1 MMRRGDDVL
10 MVGIGFSY
18 GQLMMGRFEGFD
30 EVDIN
35 VHSYLDPTNPL
46 VQVRIKVKRIAI
58 VRPCWLPQYEA
69 FPLRDAQKVVDLLP
83 THGHRYLYRA
93 DSGHPITGEE
103 DTFAIAP
110 ADLKRIL
117 DPAPPPEKKDAHKES
132 PGTLELG

>member
-1 MMRRGDDVL
+1 MMRRGDEVL

-18 GQLMMGRFEGFD
+18 GQLVMGRFDGFD
-30 EVDIN
+30 EPEITVNSD
-35 VHSYLDPTNPL
+35 LTPGNPM
-46 VQVRIKVKRIAI
+46 VTARVRYKHIAI
-58 VRPCWLPQYEA
+58 VRACWNTECEVQLSDP
-69 FPLRDAQKVVDLLP
+69 RKVVELLP
-83 THGHRYLYRA
+83 HGHRYLYRA
-93 DSGHPITGEE
+93 DSGHPISGDE